1 MAKRIIEENVVV
13 TTFDVDDATRKK
25 SKKVLREHI
34 RELEQAYSN
43 LSSNARNSLFQID
56 RAMEQLSRDLSRLT
70 YQNNLLTRRIERS
83 LNRLARSQ
91 DISNRRIQQ
100 SSNRSR
106 NSLIG
111 LFKAVG
117 TLEQAF
123 YRLSAGFFVAGFSL
137 SKFIE
142 NQRELYYLSQ
152 RLDIPVSEI
161 EKYSY
166 VVSQVGGDVDTA
178 RQSLIRFNRTLQ
190 DMALGK
196 NAEALEVF
204 GRLGINQFNKDGSVK
219 SVSQAITEIKQRFQ
233 TIESTQTKVNYLRK
247 LGFEENEFNYFIQNV
262 SDIENR
268 FESLYKTMTGKNS
281 IEFLQITAR
290 DTAMLSNQIRTL
302 NTVLGIVVKQ
312 IANRLLP
319 ILKTYINSIQNKII
333 VNNNNIVN
341 TFSEVAEI
349 ILDVSSIFISFINM
363 LIMFTGRII
372 DFWNQLGE
380 TEQRIAR
387 LGIAF
392 GVFFKLFSTKLLSSP
407 FGRILTVISA
417 GLLLLEDYIYWQ
429 KSLDDKSYKSLY
441 NWEKLDKIFNSFSS
455 YFKDMNNPFE
465 DWNKDILEIIDN
477 IDAMTVAVTAFI
489 AVLSGK
495 SIPKALWG
503 LITKHPALAGVAATL
518 TATGYLVADDIENGG
533 NGEGSTLDKGGA
545 VVTNFLR
552 RYMPFVRED
561 KRFYENSPEGKLMR
575 QELFFRDP
583 FTYYAMAYENEM
595 FRKLEGITREQAL
608 INRNKEQKIKM
619 SMGDFKYSGD
629 DLAFLRKKH
638 FAERND
644 VPLYKMFGNEGIP
657 LGGFSSYI
665 LNPPTQ
671 ALESN
676 PLGTDTTK
684 NVTVNNNITQ
694 TKGNL
699 NVTVN
704 GNIDNSQLN
713 TIKENY
719 EDDNFF
725 DIKNSFSS
733 IMDGQNQLFRRR

>member
-1 MAKRIIEENVVV
+1 MVKRIIEENVVI
-13 TTFDVDDATRKK
+13 TTFDVDSATRKK
-25 SKKVLREHI
+25 SKKILKEHI
-34 RELEQAYSN
+34 KDLEKAYSD
-43 LSSNARNSLFQID
+43 LSLNAQRSLFSID
-56 RAMEQLSRDLSRLT
+56 RAMEQLSRDLSKLT

-137 SKFIE
+137 SKFVE

-166 VVSQVGGDVDTA
+166 VVSQIGGDVDTA

-219 SVSQAITEIKQRFQ
+219 SVSQAITEIKQKFQ

-268 FESLYKTMTGKNS
+268 FESLYKTMTGMS
-281 IEFLQITAR
+281 SVEFLQITAR

-302 NTVLGIVVKQ
+302 NTVLGIVIKQ

-319 ILKTYINSIQNKII
+319 ILKTYINSIQNKIV

-363 LIMFTGRII
+363 LIMFTGKII

-380 TEQRIAR
+380 TEQRLAR
-387 LGIAF
+387 LGVAF
-392 GVFFKLFSTKLLSSP
+392 GVFFKLFSTALLSTP
-407 FGRILTVISA
+407 FGRFITMLSM
-417 GLLLLEDYIYWQ
+417 GLLLIEDYMYWK
-429 KSLDDKSYKSLY
+429 KSLENDAYKSEY
-441 NWEKLDKIFNSFSS
+441 DWGWIDSTIDKLSSF
-455 YFKDMNNPFE
+455 FKDIENPFE
-465 DWNKDILEIIDN
+465 NWNKDIYEIIDG
-477 IDAMTVAVTAFI
+477 IDAMTVAVMALL
-489 AVLSGK
+489 AVMGGK
-495 SIPKALWG
+495 KIPKALATT
-503 LITKHPALAGVAATL
+503 ITKHPALAGLAATL
-518 TATGYLVADDIENGG
+518 GTAGYLVYDHMENSGK
-533 NGEGSTLDKGGA
+533 GEGSTWDKLRSWIAHAPRKYIPGMKLDKK
-545 VVTNFLR
+545 L
-552 RYMPFVRED
+552 
-561 KRFYENSPEGKLMR
+561 YENTLEGQEAR
-575 QELFFRDP
+575 QQLYFKNPALYYDIAYADERFRDV
-583 FTYYAMAYENEM
+583 TGM
-595 FRKLEGITREQAL
+595 TREQAYQNYQKESKNMDT
-608 INRNKEQKIKM
+608 IGYNKYISDELQ
-619 SMGDFKYSGD
+619 Y
-629 DLAFLRKKH
+629 LRKKQ
-638 FAERND
+638 
-644 VPLYKMFGNEGIP
+644 Y
-657 LGGFSSYI
+657 
-665 LNPPTQ
+665 
-671 ALESN
+671 SN
-676 PLGTDTTK
+676 KTDTPIHLLNKLVSPGVFDKYVSSSPEERYSNLGIDTAK
-684 NVTVNNNITQ
+684 NTIINNNITQ

-699 NVTVN
+699 SITVN
-704 GNIDNSQLN
+704 GNMDKQQID